1 MTTDPLGSFRDQL
14 VHGVAG
20 EARRRRRRRTL
31 VGGSAAVLALAA
43 GVVVVS
49 AGDSGDQQVTA
60 EAPTEPPFD
69 CPTTRPPEPGLTPP
83 EGWPAQS
90 TDGGV
95 WYGTADLW
103 TSLPADPTDHTI
115 RKSVWWSQNFPGGG
129 DEPVPE
135 IGVTWRRLDDE
146 AVPPVVDDA
155 PGTNAFTPGTGWFMI
170 AGIDPARL
178 GCWEVTASYKGAEL
192 SYVYEILPELW
203 AWDEPEDGG
212 EQVIVAGRVRFDE
225 AGNCFLLERDGERFP
240 VVWPYG
246 TTVSDDAQTITL
258 DDDTVIH
265 LGDRVEGGGGYHGAD
280 VHALVDIEPS
290 ACLVGDPEVAVFQAS
305 GPIEV
310 VR

>member
-1 MTTDPLGSFRDQL
+1 
-14 VHGVAG
+14 
-20 EARRRRRRRTL
+20 
-31 VGGSAAVLALAA
+31 
-43 GVVVVS
+43 VVVVS

-60 EAPTEPPFD
+60 EAPPEPPFD

-129 DEPVPE
+129 EEEKPA

-146 AVPPVVDDA
+146 SVPPVVDDA

-170 AGIDPARL
+170 AGVDPARL

-192 SYVYEILPELW
+192 SYVYEVLPELW

-212 EQVIVAGRVRFDE
+212 EQAIVAGRVRFDE

-246 TTVSDDAQTITL
+246 TTVSDDARTITL

-280 VHALVDIEPS
+280 VHALVDLEPS

-310 VR
+310 TQ